1 MAQIVATPKDI
12 KEAFE
17 RVKGEDYKAYE
28 KRSDA
33 MYHKLMVE
41 AEALPDGEIVGAIIY
56 FHFADGHAMYRVAS
70 AKPLRL
76 QHLPYGDSW
85 HADAATIRGL
95 RLADVE
101 KMVKRNRSLAELVPF
116 RSAA

>member
-12 KEAFE
+12 AAAFE
-17 RVKGEDYKAYE
+17 WVKGEDYKSYQA
-28 KRSDA
+28 RSDA
-33 MYHKLMVE
+33 MYQKLVE
-41 AEALPDGEIVGAIIY
+41 AEAALPDGEVVGAIIY

-76 QHLPYGDSW
+76 QHLPYADAW
-85 HADAATIRGL
+85 HADPALVRGL

-101 KMVKRNRSLAELVPF
+101 KMVERNRSLAKLFPL
-116 RSAA
+116 RHAA